1 MSIFPKKISWT
12 EPWDW
17 EVRKERIRQGY
28 KELYKNWVLF
38 LILFAVSVAI
48 GACSRISKQ
57 INNIEAQESLTFGQ
71 IVIATAIP
79 FFGFGVLFLCFP
91 CLIYVFPHGI
101 QVTEKGVFFQSGNT
115 VSRIDV
121 KDIISLSFETRDG
134 RRYFVVKAR
143 DKKGLPRERLALMA
157 KKGVTEEDVRR
168 FLYDVNLAHLYVVS
182 EDDTRESAEGFR
194 QD

>member
-1 MSIFPKKISWT
+1 M
-12 EPWDW
+12 
-17 EVRKERIRQGY
+17 
-28 KELYKNWVLF
+28 
-38 LILFAVSVAI
+38 
-48 GACSRISKQ
+48 
-57 INNIEAQESLTFGQ
+57 
-71 IVIATAIP
+71 
-79 FFGFGVLFLCFP
+79 
-91 CLIYVFPHGI
+91 FPHGI

-134 RRYFVVKAR
+134 RRYFVIKAS

-157 KKGVTEEDVRR
+157 KKDVTEEDVRR

>member
-28 KELYKNWVLF
+28 KELHKDWLF
-38 LILFAVSVAI
+38 CLILFAVSVAI

-57 INNIEAQESLTFGQ
+57 ISNVGTQESLTCGQ
-71 IVIATAIP
+71 IVIAIAIP
-79 FFGFGVLFLCFP
+79 FFGYGVLFLCFP
-91 CLIYVFPHGI
+91 CLIYVFPQGI
-101 QVTEKGVFFQSGNT
+101 QVTEKGVFFQSGNSA
-115 VSRIDV
+115 SRIDV

-157 KKGVTEEDVRR
+157 KKDVTEEDVRR
-168 FLYDVNLAHLYVVS
+168 FLYDVNLAHLYVGS
-182 EDDTRESAEGFR
+182 EDDTIGSAEGFR